1 MDKKQYVLKALELLK
16 DTLPLARWLIFMIKN
31 TEMSEG
37 LLDTLI
43 NAFQE
48 SMKEVANEKAL
59 VQVQKGKE
67 FLEELKKREA
77 DANKLDEEDIAHLD
91 AMLSKI

>member
-16 DTLPLARWLIFMIKN
+16 DTLPLARWLIFLIKN

-43 NAFQE
+43 TAFQE